1 MIFFPRRLLRRRAQR
16 DGLRLRQ
23 SLTAAD
29 GRVHAERLRPAEGTA
44 TLKYF
49 HTLGV
54 SINGGTPE
62 SSVLKGFSLINYP
75 AMGVPPFLE
84 SLIYFTCHYMWIMWT
99 LFSVAVYD

>member
-62 SSVLKGFSLINYP
+62 SSILKGFSLINY
-75 AMGVPPFLE
+75 AHFWKE
-84 SLIYFTCHYMWIMWT
+84 SPNKYFTCHR
-99 LFSVAVYD
+99 LHVDHVDAVLGCCL